1 MKCGH
6 HLCIVLV
13 RNITVIAE
21 VGLLTNIA
29 VITEVG
35 LVISI
40 AVITEVGLLTNIA
53 VITEVGLL
61 TNISVFTEV
70 GGGATYKHLSNHLYL
85 IYTYDMIIGSQ
96 MNSKMKHDGME
107 TITS

>member
-1 MKCGH
+1 MG
-6 HLCIVLV
+6 LV
-13 RNITVIAE
+13 IKSIAVITE

-35 LVISI
+35 LLTNI

-70 GGGATYKHLSNHLYL
+70 GRATYKHLSNHLYL
-85 IYTYDMIIGSQ
+85 IIYTYDMIIGSQ